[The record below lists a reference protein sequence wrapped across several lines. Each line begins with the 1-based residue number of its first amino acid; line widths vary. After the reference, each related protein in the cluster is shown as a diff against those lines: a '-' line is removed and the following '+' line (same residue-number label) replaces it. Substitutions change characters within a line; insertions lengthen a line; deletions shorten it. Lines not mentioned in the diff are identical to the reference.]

1 MSDFRE
7 PACNTL
13 DSRKG
18 SGASVSHAG
27 AAPSLPLNF
36 ELHATMLEKRAFKE
50 TTPESF
56 AAAMKRLRGR

>member
-1 MSDFRE
+1 MSALRK

-18 SGASVSHAG
+18 SRASVSHVG
-27 AAPSLPLNF
+27 AAPNLPLNF